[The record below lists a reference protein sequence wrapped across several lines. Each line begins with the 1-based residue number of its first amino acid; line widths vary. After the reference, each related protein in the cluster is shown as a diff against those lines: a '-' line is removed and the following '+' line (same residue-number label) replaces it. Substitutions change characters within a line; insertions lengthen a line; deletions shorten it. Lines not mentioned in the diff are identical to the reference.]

1 MNAPV
6 NVPESFGFNVA
17 TRITFKIGAVE
28 GIAGEARALGG
39 TKALVVSE
47 KGVIATGIVE
57 PILGRLADAGIE
69 PRLFDGYSPNPKDCE
84 CLEGCKVAQDYGAD
98 ILIGVG
104 GGSSM
109 DVAKIIGLLQT
120 VGGHPV
126 EYGGIGLVNRP
137 LPPIIAVPTTSG
149 TGSEVTACAVCG
161 GHELGPAWM

>member
-69 PRLFDGYSPNPKDCE
+69 PRLFDGFSPNPKDYE